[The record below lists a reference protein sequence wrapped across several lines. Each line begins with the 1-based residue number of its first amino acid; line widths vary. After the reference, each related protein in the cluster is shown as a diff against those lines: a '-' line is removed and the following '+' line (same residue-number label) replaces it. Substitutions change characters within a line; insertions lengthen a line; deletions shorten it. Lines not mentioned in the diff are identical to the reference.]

1 MAQQSQPFP
10 VPFVRRP
17 RDWAFA
23 AAAVIAAV
31 WLLVWAFGAF
41 GGPAD
46 SSSAQRDLVLEAQ
59 TASAES
65 VSVRYIVGDDDVT
78 ETAERVF
85 TEERRSDVDHVQLI
99 VQLPALA
106 IDNRTVSCR
115 VSVDGS
121 VVIERS
127 SDTGFVDCTTEIG
140 GAAAE

>member
-1 MAQQSQPFP
+1 MAPQSQSFP

-23 AAAVIAAV
+23 SAAMIAAV
-31 WLLVWAFGAF
+31 WLLVWAFWAF

-46 SSSAQRDLVLEAQ
+46 SSSVQRDLMLEAQ

-65 VSVRYIVGDDDVT
+65 VSVRYIVGEDDVT

-85 TEERRSDVDHVQLI
+85 TEERRSDVDRVQLI
-99 VQLPALA
+99 VRLPASA
-106 IDNRTVSCR
+106 TDDRTVSCR
-115 VSVDGS
+115 VSVDAT

-127 SDTGFVDCTTEIG
+127 SDTGFVDCTAEIG
-140 GAAAE
+140 GTADE